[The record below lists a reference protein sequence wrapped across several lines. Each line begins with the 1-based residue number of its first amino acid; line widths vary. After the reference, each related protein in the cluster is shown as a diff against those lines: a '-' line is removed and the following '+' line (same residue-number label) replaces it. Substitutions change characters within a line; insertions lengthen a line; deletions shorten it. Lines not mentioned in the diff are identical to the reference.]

1 MVHGCCSLSVYIQ
14 GTSDDRTHGP
24 YEQLGVGAISIFGLV
39 TSLSRA
45 TFEVADKKE
54 KEREKVLTNI
64 FGAVPFLSILFLPTI
79 TLRQSSV
86 MPTIAKRI
94 LMSIRAA
101 ANASSLMLYL
111 PGLNR
116 SPRLLSLL
124 HSSSI

>member
-1 MVHGCCSLSVYIQ
+1 VVHGCCSLSVYIQ

-64 FGAVPFLSILFLPTI
+64 FGAVPFLSILFLPI

-86 MPTIAKRI
+86 MPTIGKRI

>member
-64 FGAVPFLSILFLPTI
+64 FGAVPFLSILFLPSYNPPSI
-79 TLRQSSV
+79 FRNANNRQTHLNVYTSGSKRQLTDV
-86 MPTIAKRI
+86 VPTWSK
-94 LMSIRAA
+94 
-101 ANASSLMLYL
+101 
-111 PGLNR
+111 
-116 SPRLLSLL
+116 
-124 HSSSI
+124 